1 MRYKAEYKPSELL
14 CPCRGVWVGFED
26 AKVRID
32 ARSPIRNVCNISAS
46 DDDFFAKAKVAQK
59 VNDPDFDKTN
69 EVVNKILFDIGAGRY
84 LTMNMITEEA
94 QEIVRPLLK
103 ELVEETGPEVALESI
118 VKLCS

>member
-1 MRYKAEYKPSELL
+1 MNEPE
-14 CPCRGVWVGFED
+14 F
-26 AKVRID
+26 
-32 ARSPIRNVCNISAS
+32 N
-46 DDDFFAKAKVAQK
+46 
-59 VNDPDFDKTN
+59 KTN
-69 EVVNKILFDIGAGRY
+69 EDVVNKILFDIGAGRY